1 MGAEARAM
9 KPKVAAGVPS
19 YEKAAWPSHDGE
31 ARRPAAAVADLAT
44 ALAQF
49 IAALALWAAP
59 GMILTRVDPLAVP
72 ELLSTAILRR
82 DPVVAVALA
91 VTLFYVIATGLLVAA
106 TARQLR
112 DGRSRWVKI
121 FVFLIALAPVAVSL
135 AVTPILALLCFTD
148 AAMVLLPGLL

>member
-1 MGAEARAM
+1 M
-9 KPKVAAGVPS
+9 KPKVLAGGPP
-19 YEKAAWPSHDGE
+19 YEKAAWPSHDDE
-31 ARRPAAAVADLAT
+31 ARRPAATAADLAT

-82 DPVVAVALA
+82 DPIVAVALA
-91 VTLFYVIATGLLVAA
+91 VALFYVIATGLLVAA

-112 DGRSRWVKI
+112 GGRSRWLKI
-121 FVFLIALAPVAVSL
+121 PVFLVGLPPVMISVV
-135 AVTPILALLCFTD
+135 VTPIVALLCFTD
-148 AAMVLLPGLL
+148 IAMVLLPGLL